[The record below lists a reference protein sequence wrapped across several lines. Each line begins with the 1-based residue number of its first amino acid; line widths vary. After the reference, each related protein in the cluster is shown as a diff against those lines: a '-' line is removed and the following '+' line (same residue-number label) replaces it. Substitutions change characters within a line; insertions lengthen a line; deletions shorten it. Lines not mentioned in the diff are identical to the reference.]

1 MRIVT
6 KLGIAIALLAL
17 WSLFLFGFPTK
28 FVGLVA
34 AVIAGWQVGN
44 WSNKISSYVVD
55 RLYPEQ

>member
-1 MRIVT
+1 MKFVT
-6 KLGIAIALLAL
+6 KLGIGIAVIAFYAL
-17 WSLFLFGFPTK
+17 ILFGFPK
-28 FVGLVA
+28 FAGLVM